1 MEEKKVNAISHQ
13 FLKFILGLKHWL
25 QENYLKEFNI
35 NGKGNRDLTGRQ
47 FSILV
52 MVHALGCCTIS
63 DLEQQLNVS
72 SSSLSIVV
80 SKLVKEGYLQRT
92 YPSEE
97 EDRRKTYISLTQKGM
112 SVLTEAYERI
122 IKVFGEFYS
131 NLDEKKQKDFEEG
144 LEKLNAIF
152 GSSIQ

>member
-1 MEEKKVNAISHQ
+1 MS
-13 FLKFILGLKHWL
+13 LKRWL
-25 QENYLKEFNI
+25 HDNYLKEFNI
-35 NGKGNRDLTGRQ
+35 NGKGDCDLTGRQ
-47 FSILV
+47 FSILIV
-52 MVHALGCCTIS
+52 VHEFQCCTIS
-63 DLEQQLNVS
+63 DLEKELNVS

-112 SVLTEAYERI
+112 SVLIEAYERI